1 MLYAEDVV
9 LKKFFLLLY
18 DLIFK
23 NVNAISTWMCGL
35 DKYTVETYYIFS
47 DLLVVLILTDL
58 AIFWI
63 LPCML
68 PVEKNSSGLL

>member
-1 MLYAEDVV
+1 
-9 LKKFFLLLY
+9 
-18 DLIFK
+18 
-23 NVNAISTWMCGL
+23 MCGL